1 VKRAVLAVVLALGL
15 PATASASTVSVI
27 QADGCAGDMACSKYG
42 GASPVPVTTVQ
53 GAPGEANRIAVSRTG
68 GEFLVRDDGATLT
81 AVAPCTSVDA
91 HSARC
96 PVTDGTPYVRGL
108 AVDLGDGDDQL
119 AIAGDPVVET
129 SILAGPG
136 TDLVQGGDGNDR
148 MTGGPGDD
156 RLLGGGG
163 FDELLYATEAD
174 VVVDLARG
182 TGGEAG
188 EADTL
193 AGFETLVG
201 GDGDDVLT
209 GASTADIVDGGEG
222 ADVLRGGGGA
232 DRLFGGLGADALLG
246 QAGDDEL
253 FGDPGQGDGYYTPII
268 RLRPDRLVGG
278 RGDDKLYD
286 TGGANTYL
294 GGPGRDFLEGGAGPD
309 AMDAGSG
316 RDRISARAGGRD
328 RVRCGSGLDRA
339 RLDRRDAAR
348 GCERVTR
355 KP

>member
-1 VKRAVLAVVLALGL
+1 MRTLLAALLVLAA
-15 PATASASTVSVI
+15 PAAASASTVSVV
-27 QADGCAGDMACSKYG
+27 QADGCAGDVACSKYG
-42 GASPVPVTTVQ
+42 GAPPVPVTTFQ
-53 GAPGEANRIAVSRTG
+53 GAPGEANRVTISRSG
-68 GEFLVRDDGATLT
+68 GVFLVRDAGAVLT

-91 HSARC
+91 HDARC
-96 PVTDGTPYVRGL
+96 PVTEGSQGVRGL

-119 AIAGDPVVET
+119 AIGDDPVVET

-136 TDLVQGGDGNDR
+136 ADLVQGGEGNDR
-148 MTGGPGDD
+148 ITGGPGDD

-163 FDELLYATEAD
+163 FDELLYVTEAD

-188 EADTL
+188 EADAL

-209 GASTADIVDGGEG
+209 GAGSADVIDGGEG

-232 DRLFGGLGADALLG
+232 DRLFGGVGADALLG

-286 TGGANTYL
+286 SGGANTYL
-294 GGPGRDFLEGGAGPD
+294 GGPGRDFLEGGSGRD
-309 AMDAGSG
+309 TMDAGPG
-316 RDRISARAGGRD
+316 RDRVSARAGRRD
-328 RVRCGSGLDRA
+328 EVRCGSGLDRA

-355 KP
+355 R

>member
-1 VKRAVLAVVLALGL
+1 MRALLAALLLLAF
-15 PATASASTVSVI
+15 PAAASASSVSVF
-27 QADGCAGDMACSKYG
+27 QADGCAGDIVCSKYS
-42 GASPVPVTTVQ
+42 GAPPVPVTTFQ
-53 GAPGEANRIAVSRTG
+53 GAPGEANRVTIARSG
-68 GEFLVRDDGATLT
+68 GDFLVRDDGATLT
-81 AVAPCTSVDA
+81 AVAPCASVDA
-91 HSARC
+91 HNARC
-96 PVTDGTPYVRGL
+96 PVTEGSPGVRGL
-108 AVDLGDGDDQL
+108 AADLGDGDDQL

-136 TDLVQGGDGNDR
+136 ADVVQGGEGNDR
-148 MTGGPGDD
+148 ITGGPGDD

-163 FDELLYATEAD
+163 FDDLLYATEAD

-182 TGGEAG
+182 TGGAAG

-209 GASTADIVDGGEG
+209 GAGPAEVIDGGEG
-222 ADVLRGGGGA
+222 ADVVRGGGGA
-232 DRLFGGLGADALLG
+232 DRLFGGVGADALLG

-286 TGGANTYL
+286 TGGANTYV
-294 GGPGRDFLEGGAGPD
+294 GGPGRDFLEGGTGRD
-309 AMDAGSG
+309 SMDAGPG
-316 RDRISARAGGRD
+316 RDRVSAQGGRRD
-328 RVRCGSGLDRA
+328 AVRCGSGLDRA
-339 RLDRRDAAR
+339 RLDGRDAAR
-348 GCERVTR
+348 GCERITR
-355 KP
+355 R